1 MKKFLQR
8 RVTNNT
14 LLLLIIAILLIVSLF
29 PYLWTIS
36 NSLKPKEEIA
46 QGTLLPHNFTLSS
59 YRVFLAWEGV
69 FESLRNSV
77 IVASLTT
84 FITICLAFFAAY
96 GIARFN
102 IPGRKTIFGT
112 IMGTQFI
119 PLSSLVVPFYFLV
132 YKLRLLDTW
141 WSLIIV
147 YLVYCLPFAMWL
159 LIGYIQ
165 QIPKE
170 LDESAMVDGCS
181 RIASIFKII
190 IPIAKP
196 GIFTTAVLIFIKAW
210 QEYLAAAMLT
220 TSFRAETLP
229 VVLVALQGE
238 IGFQRGVQMAGAI
251 LFDLPVLIA
260 FLYLHKHFMSGMVE
274 GALKD

>member
-1 MKKFLQR
+1 MKRFLR
-8 RVTNNT
+8 KRIIKNT
-14 LLLLIIAILLIVSLF
+14 LLSLIAAILLTVSLF

-36 NSLKPKEEIA
+36 NSLKPNEEIA
-46 QGTLLPHNFTLSS
+46 EGTLIPHNFTLSS
-59 YRVFLAWEGV
+59 YRVFLAWTGI

-96 GIARFN
+96 GIARFK
-102 IPGRKTIFGT
+102 IPGRKTLFGI

-119 PLSSLVVPFYFLV
+119 PLSSLIVPFYFLV
-132 YKLRLLDTW
+132 CKFRLLDTW

-165 QIPKE
+165 QISKD
-170 LDESAMVDGCS
+170 LDEAAMVDGCS
-181 RIASIFKII
+181 RIAAIFKIV
-190 IPIAKP
+190 IPIARP
-196 GIFTTAVLIFIKAW
+196 AIFTTAVLVFIKAW
-210 QEYLAAAMLT
+210 EEYLAAEMLT
-220 TSFRAETLP
+220 TSFRARTLP
-229 VVLVALQGE
+229 VVLVSLQGQ

-251 LFDLPVLIA
+251 LFDLPVLFA
-260 FLYLHKHFMSGMVE
+260 FLYLHRYFMRGMVE

>member
-8 RVTNNT
+8 RVIKNM
-14 LLLLIIAILLIVSLF
+14 LLLLIVAILLILNLF

-36 NSLKPKEEIA
+36 NSLKPNEEIA
-46 QGTLLPHNFTLSS
+46 QGTLLPHNFTLSN
-59 YRVFLAWEGV
+59 YKVFLAWEGV
-69 FESLRNSV
+69 FESLRNSI

-84 FITICLAFFAAY
+84 FIAICLAFFAAY
-96 GIARFN
+96 GIARFK
-102 IPGRKTIFGT
+102 IPGRKTLFGT

-119 PLSSLVVPFYFLV
+119 PLSSLVVPFYFV
-132 YKLRLLDTW
+132 VFKLGLLDTR
-141 WSLIIV
+141 WSLVMV

-165 QIPKE
+165 QIPKA
-170 LDESAMVDGCS
+170 LDESAMIDGCS
-181 RIASIFKII
+181 RIAILFKII

-196 GIFTTAVLIFIKAW
+196 GMFTTAVLIFIKTW

-229 VVLVALQGE
+229 VILASLQGQT
-238 IGFQRGVQMAGAI
+238 GFNRGAQMAGAI
-251 LFDLPVLIA
+251 LFDLPLLCA

-274 GALKD
+274 GSLKN